1 MDLKFKK
8 PLVVLDIETT
18 GVNPRKDDIIELY
31 MMKVINNEF
40 IDEYHSKFKINK
52 NIPLFISKLTGIY
65 DWHLKNSPEL
75 KNELNN
81 IKTFLENSIVVGH
94 NLSFDLSFLK
104 NAFEKNKIEIA
115 LNEKID
121 TLKMSRALLRNKV
134 RNHKLSTISQFFKT
148 QNKNNHNAKDDV
160 LTTYEILMNLLLDK
174 KLNGISNFKELTN
187 FLNSPDISIKKKF
200 NIGNLPDSAGVY
212 IFKDNENYTYIG
224 KSSNLKK
231 RIQSHLSYSRSYK
244 SNKIISNSNILEMH
258 SCKNELEAII
268 IESRLINLLQPNL
281 NRKGKKL
288 TKIYWIKLKSNKPN
302 LEISK
307 VEDSKNT
314 IFQYGPIIGFNL
326 TQNIKQILNSELQLV
341 NCKKNNSRTSKCS
354 DSILN
359 NSICSCLTSFDLENY
374 IYSTKV
380 KLETFFENIE
390 NNLLIFQKNIKDL
403 SDQLKYEQALTKKK
417 YFDYLNKVNTFI
429 NFYNLINSKDNIK
442 TYEYIKFF
450 GLKIENQ
457 KVSLTNKNL
466 LESLN
471 KYPINISTTDQYIQE
486 LNLIMQFLALHP
498 NRI

>member
-1 MDLKFKK
+1 
-8 PLVVLDIETT
+8 
-18 GVNPRKDDIIELY
+18 
-31 MMKVINNEF
+31 
-40 IDEYHSKFKINK
+40 
-52 NIPLFISKLTGIY
+52 
-65 DWHLKNSPEL
+65 
-75 KNELNN
+75 
-81 IKTFLENSIVVGH
+81 
-94 NLSFDLSFLK
+94 
-104 NAFEKNKIEIA
+104 
-115 LNEKID
+115 
-121 TLKMSRALLRNKV
+121 
-134 RNHKLSTISQFFKT
+134 
-148 QNKNNHNAKDDV
+148 
-160 LTTYEILMNLLLDK
+160 
-174 KLNGISNFKELTN
+174 
-187 FLNSPDISIKKKF
+187 
-200 NIGNLPDSAGVY
+200 VY

-403 SDQLKYEQALTKKK
+403 SDQLKYEEALTKKK

-429 NFYNLINSKDNIK
+429 NFYNLINSKENIK
-442 TYEYIKFF
+442 TYKYIKLL

-471 KYPINISTTDQYIQE
+471 KYTINISTTAQYIQE

-498 NRI
+498 NRM

>member
-1 MDLKFKK
+1 LDLIFNK

-18 GVNPRKDDIIELY
+18 GVNPSKDEIIELY
-31 MMKVINNEF
+31 MLKVINNKI

-65 DWHLKNSPEL
+65 NWHLKNSPEIES
-75 KNELNN
+75 ELNN
-81 IKTFLENSIVVGH
+81 IKTFLENTIVVGH
-94 NLSFDLSFLK
+94 NLSFDISFLK
-104 NAFEKNKIEIA
+104 NAFEKSKIEISF
-115 LNEKID
+115 NEKID

-148 QNKNNHNAKDDV
+148 QNKNNHNAKEDV
-160 LTTYEILMNLLLDK
+160 LTTYEIFMNMLEDK
-174 KLNGISNFKELTN
+174 KLNGISSFKELTN
-187 FLNSPDISIKKKF
+187 FLNSPDSTIKKKF
-200 NIGNLPDSAGVY
+200 NIGKLPDSAGVY

-268 IESRLINLLQPNL
+268 IESRLINLLQPKL

-288 TKIYWIKLKSNKPN
+288 KKIYWIKLKSNKPN

-307 VEDSKNT
+307 LEDSRNT

-326 TQNIKQILNSELQLV
+326 AQNIKQILNSQLRLV

-359 NSICSCLTSFDLENY
+359 NSICSCTTSFDLESY
-374 IYSTKV
+374 IYTTKV

-390 NNLLIFQKNIKDL
+390 SNLLIFQKNIKDL
-403 SDQLKYEQALTKKK
+403 SDQLKYEEALTKKK
-417 YFDYLNKVNTFI
+417 YLDYLIKVNSFI
-429 NFYNLINSKDNIK
+429 NFYNLINSKDNKK
-442 TYEYIKFF
+442 TNEYIKLL

-457 KVSLTNKNL
+457 KVSLTNKNVL
-466 LESLN
+466 VSLIN
-471 KYPINISTTDQYIQE
+471 YPINISTTAQYIQE
-486 LNLIMQFLALHP
+486 LNLIMQFLALHT

>member
-104 NAFEKNKIEIA
+104 NVFEKNKIEITF
-115 LNEKID
+115 NEKID

-187 FLNSPDISIKKKF
+187 FLNSPDITIKKKF

-403 SDQLKYEQALTKKK
+403 SDQLKYEEALTKKK

-429 NFYNLINSKDNIK
+429 NFYNLINSKENIK
-442 TYEYIKFF
+442 TYKYIKLL

-471 KYPINISTTDQYIQE
+471 KYTINISTTAQYIQE

-498 NRI
+498 NRM

>member
-1 MDLKFKK
+1 LDLKFKK

-18 GVNPRKDDIIELY
+18 GVNPRKDEIIELY
-31 MMKVINNEF
+31 MLKVINNEF

-75 KNELNN
+75 ESELNN
-81 IKTFLENSIVVGH
+81 IKTFLENAIVVGH
-94 NLSFDLSFLK
+94 NLSFDISFLK
-104 NAFEKNKIEIA
+104 NAFEKNKID
-115 LNEKID
+115 LVFNEKID

-174 KLNGISNFKELTN
+174 KLNGISDFKELTN
-187 FLNSPDISIKKKF
+187 FLNSPDISIKKKY

-403 SDQLKYEQALTKKK
+403 SDQLKYEEALTKKK

-429 NFYNLINSKDNIK
+429 NFYNLINSKENIK
-442 TYEYIKFF
+442 TYKYIKLL

-471 KYPINISTTDQYIQE
+471 KYTINISTTAQYIQE

-498 NRI
+498 NRM

>member
-1 MDLKFKK
+1 ML
-8 PLVVLDIETT
+8 
-18 GVNPRKDDIIELY
+18 
-31 MMKVINNEF
+31 KVINNKI

-65 DWHLKNSPEL
+65 NWHLKNSPEIES
-75 KNELNN
+75 ELNN
-81 IKTFLENSIVVGH
+81 IKTFLENTIVVGH
-94 NLSFDLSFLK
+94 NLSFDISFLK
-104 NAFEKNKIEIA
+104 NAFEKNKIEISF
-115 LNEKID
+115 NEKID

-148 QNKNNHNAKDDV
+148 QNKNNHNAKEDV
-160 LTTYEILMNLLLDK
+160 LTTYEIFMNMLEDK
-174 KLNGISNFKELTN
+174 KLNGISSFKELTN
-187 FLNSPDISIKKKF
+187 FLNSPDTTIKKKF
-200 NIGNLPDSAGVY
+200 NIGKLPDSAGVY

-268 IESRLINLLQPNL
+268 IESRLINLLQPKL

-288 TKIYWIKLKSNKPN
+288 KKIYWIKLKSNKPN

-307 VEDSKNT
+307 LEDSRNT

-326 TQNIKQILNSELQLV
+326 AQNIKQILNSQLQLV

-359 NSICSCLTSFDLENY
+359 NSICSCTTSFDLESY
-374 IYSTKV
+374 IYTSKV

-390 NNLLIFQKNIKDL
+390 SNLLIFQKNIKDL
-403 SDQLKYEQALTKKK
+403 SDQLKYEEALTKKK
-417 YFDYLNKVNTFI
+417 YLDYLIKVNSFI
-429 NFYNLINSKDNIK
+429 NFYNLINSKDNKK
-442 TYEYIKFF
+442 TNEYIKLL
-450 GLKIENQ
+450 GIKIENQ
-457 KVSLTNKNL
+457 KVSLTNKNVL
-466 LESLN
+466 VSLIN
-471 KYPINISTTDQYIQE
+471 YPINISTTAQYIQE
-486 LNLIMQFLALHP
+486 LNLIMQFLALHT

>member
-1 MDLKFKK
+1 ML
-8 PLVVLDIETT
+8 
-18 GVNPRKDDIIELY
+18 
-31 MMKVINNEF
+31 KVINNKI

-65 DWHLKNSPEL
+65 NWHLKNSPEIES
-75 KNELNN
+75 ELNN
-81 IKTFLENSIVVGH
+81 IKTFLENTIVVGH
-94 NLSFDLSFLK
+94 NLSFDISFLK
-104 NAFEKNKIEIA
+104 NAFEKNKIEISF
-115 LNEKID
+115 NEKID

-148 QNKNNHNAKDDV
+148 QNKNNHNAKEDV
-160 LTTYEILMNLLLDK
+160 LTTYEIFMNMLEDK
-174 KLNGISNFKELTN
+174 KLNGISSFKELTN
-187 FLNSPDISIKKKF
+187 FLNSPDSTIKKKF
-200 NIGNLPDSAGVY
+200 NIGKLPDSAGVY

-268 IESRLINLLQPNL
+268 IESRLINLLQPKL

-288 TKIYWIKLKSNKPN
+288 KKIYWIKLKSNKPN

-307 VEDSKNT
+307 LEDSRNT

-326 TQNIKQILNSELQLV
+326 AQNIKQILNSQLRLV

-359 NSICSCLTSFDLENY
+359 NSICSCTTSFDLESY
-374 IYSTKV
+374 IYTTKV

-390 NNLLIFQKNIKDL
+390 SNLLIFQKNIKDL
-403 SDQLKYEQALTKKK
+403 SDQLKYEEALTKKK
-417 YFDYLNKVNTFI
+417 YLDYLIKVNSFI
-429 NFYNLINSKDNIK
+429 NFYNLINSKDNKK
-442 TYEYIKFF
+442 TNEYIKLL
-450 GLKIENQ
+450 GIKIENQ
-457 KVSLTNKNL
+457 KVSLTNKNVL
-466 LESLN
+466 VSLIN
-471 KYPINISTTDQYIQE
+471 YPINISTTAQYIQE

-498 NRI
+498 NRM

>member
-1 MDLKFKK
+1 MDLIFNK

-18 GVNPRKDDIIELY
+18 GVNPSKDEIIELY
-31 MMKVINNEF
+31 MLKVINNKI

-65 DWHLKNSPEL
+65 NWHLKNSPEIES
-75 KNELNN
+75 ELNN
-81 IKTFLENSIVVGH
+81 INTFLENTIVVGH
-94 NLSFDLSFLK
+94 NLSFDISFLK
-104 NAFEKNKIEIA
+104 NAFEKNKIEISF
-115 LNEKID
+115 NEKID

-148 QNKNNHNAKDDV
+148 QNKNNHNAKEDV
-160 LTTYEILMNLLLDK
+160 LTTYEIFMNMLEDK
-174 KLNGISNFKELTN
+174 KLNGISSFKELTN
-187 FLNSPDISIKKKF
+187 FLNSPDSTIKKKF
-200 NIGNLPDSAGVY
+200 NIGKLPDSAGVY

-268 IESRLINLLQPNL
+268 IESRLINLLQPKL

-288 TKIYWIKLKSNKPN
+288 KKIYWIKLKSNKPN

-307 VEDSKNT
+307 LEDSRNT

-326 TQNIKQILNSELQLV
+326 AQNIKQILNSQLQLV

-359 NSICSCLTSFDLENY
+359 NSICSCTTSFDLESY
-374 IYSTKV
+374 IYTTKV

-390 NNLLIFQKNIKDL
+390 SNLLIFQKNIKDL
-403 SDQLKYEQALTKKK
+403 SDQLKYEEALTKKK
-417 YFDYLNKVNTFI
+417 YLDYLIKVNSFI
-429 NFYNLINSKDNIK
+429 NFYNLINSKDNKK
-442 TYEYIKFF
+442 TNEYIKLL

-457 KVSLTNKNL
+457 KVSLTNKNVL
-466 LESLN
+466 VSLIN
-471 KYPINISTTDQYIQE
+471 YPINISTTAQYIQE
-486 LNLIMQFLALHP
+486 LNLIMQFLALHT

>member
-390 NNLLIFQKNIKDL
+390 NNLLMFQKNIKDL

-498 NRI
+498 NRM

>member
-1 MDLKFKK
+1 LDLKFKK

-75 KNELNN
+75 ESELNN

-104 NAFEKNKIEIA
+104 NAFEKNKIEITF
-115 LNEKID
+115 NEKID

-403 SDQLKYEQALTKKK
+403 SDQLKYEEALTKKK

-429 NFYNLINSKDNIK
+429 NFYNLINSKENIK
-442 TYEYIKFF
+442 TYKYIKLL

-471 KYPINISTTDQYIQE
+471 KYTINISTTAQYIQE

-498 NRI
+498 NRM

>member
-1 MDLKFKK
+1 MDLIFNK

-18 GVNPRKDDIIELY
+18 GVNPSKDEIIELY
-31 MMKVINNEF
+31 MLKVINNKI

-65 DWHLKNSPEL
+65 NWHLKNSPEIES
-75 KNELNN
+75 ELNN
-81 IKTFLENSIVVGH
+81 IKIFLENTIVVGH
-94 NLSFDLSFLK
+94 NLSFDISFLK
-104 NAFEKNKIEIA
+104 NAFEKNKIEFSF
-115 LNEKID
+115 NEKID

-148 QNKNNHNAKDDV
+148 QNKNNHNAKEDV
-160 LTTYEILMNLLLDK
+160 LTTYEIFMNMLEDK
-174 KLNGISNFKELTN
+174 KLNGISSFKELTN
-187 FLNSPDISIKKKF
+187 FLNSPDSTIKKKF
-200 NIGNLPDSAGVY
+200 NIGKLPDSAGVY

-268 IESRLINLLQPNL
+268 IESRLINLLQPKL

-288 TKIYWIKLKSNKPN
+288 KKIYWIKLKSNKPN

-307 VEDSKNT
+307 LEDSRNT

-326 TQNIKQILNSELQLV
+326 AQNIKQILNSQLQLV

-359 NSICSCLTSFDLENY
+359 NSICSCTTSFDLESY
-374 IYSTKV
+374 IYTSKV

-390 NNLLIFQKNIKDL
+390 SNLLIFQKNIKDL
-403 SDQLKYEQALTKKK
+403 SDQLKYEEALTKKK
-417 YFDYLNKVNTFI
+417 YLDYLIKVNSFI
-429 NFYNLINSKDNIK
+429 NFYNLINSKDNKK
-442 TYEYIKFF
+442 TNEYIKLL
-450 GLKIENQ
+450 GIKIENQ
-457 KVSLTNKNL
+457 KVSLTNKNVL
-466 LESLN
+466 VSLIN
-471 KYPINISTTDQYIQE
+471 YPINISTTAQYIQE
-486 LNLIMQFLALHP
+486 LNLIMQFLALHT